1 MGEVNVLKEA
11 SKILK
16 CQEEHVPNTI
26 LRMKNDLINARIK
39 LKDKIKRAQ
48 KVVDFVDTMWL
59 DDIGK
64 EK

>member
-1 MGEVNVLKEA
+1 MGEVNVSKEA

-26 LRMKNDLINARIK
+26 LRMKKDLIKSRLK
-39 LKDKIKRAQ
+39 LKDVIKRAQ
-48 KVVDFVDTMWL
+48 KVVDFVDTMWPN
-59 DDIGK
+59 DIGK